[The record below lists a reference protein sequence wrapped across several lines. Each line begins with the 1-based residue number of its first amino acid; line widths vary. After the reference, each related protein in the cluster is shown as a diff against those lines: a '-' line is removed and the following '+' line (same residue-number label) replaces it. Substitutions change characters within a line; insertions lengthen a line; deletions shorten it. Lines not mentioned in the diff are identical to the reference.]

1 MIHSQSNINLFYF
14 NTTDLTNGY
23 LYLQDQADYGFL
35 GPKTILYLCQAVYAV
50 DQQNNSA
57 YNNLENT
64 RYFPISQN
72 TLSNTKHSIE
82 MLSQDSSNT
91 KNITIEYIN
100 KSNKINLNEFINSNY
115 IQPNKI
121 YSILLRDLNIN
132 SDSSENSNSAS
143 TLDIQDL
150 TIKIYEFDSN
160 KLNDSFQL
168 ILNYGDLGINTDV
181 EIIIEDNNG
190 NVINNSFAE
199 YKWENSYLIIKFN
212 IDDKSEIE
220 GTWRIKYI
228 IDADIR
234 SNIKSST
241 TQYNIILNGENIVT
255 DAYSVQYNGSI
266 VTITHNSNN
275 YVMGTIYDKDNKQL
289 FLPVNY
295 KNKNQA
301 WLDFEDIPITFDD
314 GETEGEHNPTTDNI
328 YTFIM
333 FVTKYHLDEDA
344 INNSNN
350 TNQNSN
356 SNNIQTSDD
365 EYYPSTKIKLNQIKD
380 NDKANFVIDK
390 LLTPSIVQYRQI
402 RIHHELATRLSS
414 NKYKVTYANL
424 LDDNIQIFMNRG
436 KIPLDNSQYSIDLTT
451 GNITFNFS
459 TTTHDAFEVTY
470 SFDYFPSHILY
481 GFLERA
487 VSEINIGPV
496 GTPTSYTFDTA
507 PSYYNGLIANYAY
520 VFCLDKLILDYD
532 IWKGRLIFA
541 LPPSALA
548 DGSGDII
555 SQLESLRGNAWE
567 RINISLNNAKL
578 KAPQTLAY
586 PTPAYFQG
594 ISPLGRYS
602 GYSGHGFNG
611 GKLRGLK
618 INRYG
623 GSF

>member
-14 NTTDLTNGY
+14 NITDLTNGF
-23 LYLQDQADYGFL
+23 LFIQDQAQYGFL
-35 GPKTILYLCQAVYAV
+35 GQKTILYLCEAVYAV
-50 DQQNNSA
+50 DAQNESA

-64 RYFPISQN
+64 RYFPISQ
-72 TLSNTKHSIE
+72 TLISNKKYSIT
-82 MLSQDSSNT
+82 MVSSNSSDT
-91 KNITIEYIN
+91 KNITMEYIN
-100 KSNKINLNEFINSNY
+100 QSNKIDLNQFVNSGY
-115 IQPNKI
+115 IQSNKI
-121 YSILLRDLNIN
+121 YSILLRDFNIE
-132 SDSSENSNSAS
+132 SSSSSSESSSSLPDESLSVKIHEFTSN
-143 TLDIQDL
+143 D
-150 TIKIYEFDSN
+150 
-160 KLNDSFQL
+160 LNDNFQL
-168 ILNYGDLGINTDV
+168 ILNYADLGINQDV

-190 NVINNSFAE
+190 NIITDTNFVSYQWN
-199 YKWENSYLIIKFN
+199 NSYLIITFN
-212 IDDKSEIE
+212 IADKSEIE

-228 IDADIR
+228 INADIR
-234 SNIKSST
+234 SNITSKT
-241 TQYNIILNGENIVT
+241 KQYNILLNGQNINNDDYTVE
-255 DAYSVQYNGSI
+255 YNNTI

-275 YVMGTIYDKDNKQL
+275 YVMGAVYNKQNKQI

-301 WLDFEDIPITFDD
+301 WMDFEDIPMTIDD
-314 GETEGEHNPTTDNI
+314 GEQEGEYAPTVENF

-333 FVTKYHLDEDA
+333 FVTKYYLDENSISNSSSNDSA
-344 INNSNN
+344 SNN
-350 TNQNSN
+350 TES
-356 SNNIQTSDD
+356 SDD
-365 EYYPSTKIKLNQIKD
+365 EYYPATKIKLNQIKD
-380 NDKANFVIDK
+380 NQKANFVIDK

-402 RIHHELATRLSS
+402 RIHHELAVRLSAT
-414 NKYKVTYANL
+414 KYKVTYANL

-436 KIPLDNSQYSIDLTT
+436 KIPLDPSEYSIDLTT
-451 GNITFNFS
+451 GTITFNFA
-459 TTTHDAFEVTY
+459 THNHDAFEVTY

-487 VSEINIGPV
+487 VSEINVGPV

-507 PSYYNGLIANYAY
+507 PAYYNGLIANYAY

-578 KAPQTLAY
+578 KAPQHLAY
-586 PTPAYFQG
+586 PTPAYFSG

-602 GYSGHGFNG
+602 GQSGRNFNG